1 MTKRR
6 RGKKSQYQ
14 SYFERAMT
22 TMEKNNMFAK
32 KNNSFIG
39 AHRKNCTTQQELR
52 NYTTV
57 KDGVCNTPGVSH
69 LALRLST

>member
-1 MTKRR
+1 
-6 RGKKSQYQ
+6 
-14 SYFERAMT
+14 MT

-39 AHRKNCTTQQELR
+39 AHRKNYTTQQELR

-69 LALRLST
+69 LALRLNT